1 MGTEGGLTS
10 AFGRTGG
17 PEIGPHPDKKGDLTA
32 MRNRKLL
39 FAGLTMAMLVAMN
52 SVAFAA
58 AGDKTIGQVIA
69 DGGVIGYIIIA
80 MSVAALALFIEHA
93 ITVRRDKI
101 VPPELI
107 DELEALFEEEEYQE
121 ALELCESEPNYL
133 TNILSAGLPKINAG
147 FDAMEKAMDEVSE
160 EETIK
165 LQQKISWL
173 NLIAN
178 IAPMMGLLGTV
189 GGMIT
194 AFNTITLKGANVTP
208 ADLST
213 GISAALVT
221 TMLGLIV
228 AIPTMSVFFYFRNK
242 VIKVSLELSAI
253 ADDLVERFRPQQQ

>member
-1 MGTEGGLTS
+1 MRKPNLLIAALVGIALITLSGT
-10 AFGRTGG
+10 
-17 PEIGPHPDKKGDLTA
+17 
-32 MRNRKLL
+32 
-39 FAGLTMAMLVAMN
+39 
-52 SVAFAA
+52 AFAQD
-58 AGDKTIGQVIA
+58 AGGNSLGKIIMG
-69 DGGVIGYIIIA
+69 GGVVGWAIILLSII
-80 MSVAALALFIEHA
+80 SLALAIEHFV
-93 ITVRRDKI
+93 TVRRDKL

-107 DELEALFEEEEYQE
+107 DEVEALFEEEEYQE
-121 ALELCESEPNYL
+121 ALELCESEPNFL

-147 FDAMEKAMDEVSE
+147 FEAMEKAMDEVSE

-189 GGMIT
+189 YGMIV
-194 AFNTITLKGANVTP
+194 AFNTITKLGQNVTP
-208 ADLST
+208 ADLSQ

-242 VIKVSLELSAI
+242 VIKVSLELAAI

>member
-1 MGTEGGLTS
+1 MGAEGGLTAFS
-10 AFGRTGG
+10 AAG
-17 PEIGPHPDKKGDLTA
+17 PEIGPPRDKKGDLTA

-39 FAGLTMAMLVAMN
+39 IAGLMMAMLVVTA
-52 SVAFAA
+52 SVARA
-58 AGDKTIGQVIA
+58 AGQEKTLGDVIK
-69 DGGVIGYIIIA
+69 DGGLIGFIIIG

-93 ITVRRDKI
+93 ITIRRDKI
-101 VPPELI
+101 VPPELV

-121 ALELCESEPNYL
+121 ALELCESEPNFL

-173 NLIAN
+173 NLIGN

-189 GGMIT
+189 YGMIV
-194 AFNTITLKGANVTP
+194 AFNQITLLGANVTP

-228 AIPTMSVFFYFRNK
+228 AIPTMAAFFYFRNK
-242 VIKVSLELSAI
+242 VVKVSLELAAI

>member
-1 MGTEGGLTS
+1 MRKPNLLIAALVGIALITLSGT
-10 AFGRTGG
+10 
-17 PEIGPHPDKKGDLTA
+17 
-32 MRNRKLL
+32 
-39 FAGLTMAMLVAMN
+39 
-52 SVAFAA
+52 AFAQD
-58 AGDKTIGQVIA
+58 AGGNSLGKIIMG
-69 DGGVIGYIIIA
+69 GGVVGWAIILLSII
-80 MSVAALALFIEHA
+80 SLALAIEHFVT
-93 ITVRRDKI
+93 IRRDKL

-107 DELEALFEEEEYQE
+107 DEVEALFEEEEYQE
-121 ALELCESEPNYL
+121 ALELCESEPNFL

-147 FDAMEKAMDEVSE
+147 FEAMEKAMDEVSE

-189 GGMIT
+189 YGMIV
-194 AFNTITLKGANVTP
+194 AFNTITKLGQNVTP
-208 ADLST
+208 ADLSQ

-242 VIKVSLELSAI
+242 VIKVSLELAAI